1 MNVQELFN
9 GDGFAKQVSG
19 FGDLSKFGE
28 VTDYFK
34 KSERKGDQVSGLLC
48 PKLTELPYKRVKRC
62 RAYAEH
68 P

>member
-19 FGDLSKFGE
+19 FGDLSKLEE

-34 KSERKGDQVSGLLC
+34 TK
-48 PKLTELPYKRVKRC
+48 
-62 RAYAEH
+62 
-68 P
+68 